1 MLFFFLTAGA
11 LAVLALILILTGN
24 FGRKILEPVCLGMA
38 LVGILCLFQPF
49 SLVIFGKGFSILLV
63 GFIGYNVASHLK

>member
-49 SLVIFGKGFSILLV
+49 SLVIYGKGFSILLV